1 MENEMLEQ
9 KVAELEDRVNSLQAT
24 LAQLKQKLEWL
35 ENRVYAMHMN
45 Y

>member
-1 MENEMLEQ
+1 MQNEMLEQ
-9 KVAELEDRVNSLQAT
+9 KVAELENRVNSLQAT
-24 LAQLKQKLEWL
+24 LEELKQKLEWL